1 MIEIDGTSFSVMIGS
16 DVDDDGMY
24 VEVANEA
31 GELLLVIFYDDRTA
45 EMSLTAY
52 RSALP
57 LALVERA
64 ISIAKIRLP
73 PMSQRG

>member
-45 EMSLTAY
+45 EMSLKAY